1 MAALTPDSDWV
12 TGPFDMLDYKTGESL
27 TGKEFRLDWTK
38 NGDDQYSQV
47 KFIEIDY
54 ITGKRLLSS
63 DKTSEKII
71 FKGKRALKYEPIFY
85 YTYISFL

>member
-1 MAALTPDSDWV
+1 
-12 TGPFDMLDYKTGESL
+12 MLNYKTGEPL
-27 TGKEFRLDWTK
+27 TGKEFKLDWTK

-63 DKTSEKII
+63 GKSSEKII
-71 FKGKRALKYEPIFY
+71 FGGKRELKYEPILY
-85 YTYISFL
+85 YTYISFSIIMKSIDQIIDRYEN